1 MPNLN
6 GIRVLDLS
14 RLLPGPYCTLL
25 LADMGAD
32 VIKVESPV
40 LGDPSRLTLPFD
52 GDDSITF
59 AALNRNKRSLAVN
72 YRKPAGLHII
82 LELAKTSDVVVETFK
97 PGQAGRL
104 GLDYPTLRGLNP
116 EIIYC
121 SLSGYGQEGAY
132 ARRSGHDVNFLA
144 LSGILDLVRDPSGR
158 PALPG
163 FQLADVAGGSL
174 YAAIAVL
181 AALVERANSGHG
193 QYLDVSIWQGSLSLL
208 TVQGSLAM
216 ATPEAGRVAWQH
228 LQGDMPAYNVY
239 ETSDGHYMSLA
250 VLEPVLWAEFCRTV
264 EREDLL
270 PHYLPEPE
278 HRAWA
283 IGEVAAL
290 FRQRTR
296 AQWEEFFA
304 GRDLCC
310 EPVLTVDEATGPHR
324 QRLDGPAVS
333 MPRPGR
339 DPLPQ
344 IATPSAL
351 TGDNPQ
357 VRAAPQ
363 LGEHTVEI
371 LHWLGLSPDEIAA
384 LRLQKVVATPAD
396 VDTSRFRRLTDA

>member
-40 LGDPSRLTLPFD
+40 IGDPSRLTLPFD

-59 AALNRNKRSLAVN
+59 DALNRNKRSLAVN
-72 YRKPAGLHII
+72 FRKPAGLHII
-82 LELAKTSDVVVETFK
+82 QELAKSSDILVETFK
-97 PGQAGRL
+97 PGQANRL
-104 GLDYPTLRGLNP
+104 GLDYPAVKALNP
-116 EIIYC
+116 QIIYC
-121 SLSGYGQEGAY
+121 SLSGYGQQGAY

-144 LSGILDLVRDPSGR
+144 LSGILDLMRDPSGR
-158 PALPG
+158 PVLPG
-163 FQLADVAGGSL
+163 FQFADVAGGSL
-174 YAAIAVL
+174 YAAVAIL
-181 AALVERANSGHG
+181 AALVERAATGRG
-193 QYLDVSIWQGSLSLL
+193 QYLDVSVWQGCLSLL

-216 ATPEAGRVAWQH
+216 AAPEAGRAAWQH

-239 ETSDGHYMSLA
+239 ETSDGYHMALA
-250 VLEPVLWAEFCRTV
+250 VLEPVLWAEFCRTMG
-264 EREDLL
+264 REDLL

-283 IGEVAAL
+283 IGEVAGL

-296 AQWEEFFA
+296 AEWEEFFA

-310 EPVLTVDEATGPHR
+310 EPVLTVDEATGPQR
-324 QRLDGPAVS
+324 QRMDGPAVA
-333 MPRPGR
+333 MPRAGR

-344 IATPSAL
+344 IATPVAL
-351 TGDNPQ
+351 TGNNPQ
-357 VRAAPQ
+357 VRSAPQ
-363 LGEHTVEI
+363 LGEHTAEI
-371 LHWLGLSPDEIAA
+371 LHWIGLSPDEIAA
-384 LRLQKVVATPAD
+384 LRSQKVIATPAD

>member
-1 MPNLN
+1 MPNLT

-59 AALNRNKRSLAVN
+59 DALNRNKRSLAVN
-72 YRKPAGLHII
+72 YRKAAGLHII
-82 LELAKTSDVVVETFK
+82 QELAQISDVLVETFK
-97 PGQAGRL
+97 PGQASRL
-104 GLDYPTLRGLNP
+104 GLDYPAIRAFNP
-116 EIIYC
+116 HIIYC
-121 SLSGYGQEGAY
+121 ALSGYGQEGAY

-144 LSGILDLVRDPSGR
+144 LSGILDLLRDPGGR

-174 YAAIAVL
+174 YAAIAIL
-181 AALVERANSGHG
+181 AALVERAATGQG

-216 ATPEAGRVAWQH
+216 AAPAAGRAAWLH

-239 ETSDGHYMSLA
+239 ETSDGQYMSLA
-250 VLEPVLWAEFCRTV
+250 VLEPVLWAEFCRTMG
-264 EREDLL
+264 REDLL
-270 PHYLPEPE
+270 PHYLPQPE

-296 AQWEEFFA
+296 AEWEEFFA

-310 EPVLTVDEATGPHR
+310 EPVLTLDEATGPQR
-324 QRLDGPAVS
+324 QRMEGPAVA
-333 MPRPGR
+333 MPRAGR

-344 IATPSAL
+344 IATPAAL
-351 TGDNPQ
+351 TGGNLQ
-357 VRAAPQ
+357 VRPAPQ
-363 LGEHTVEI
+363 LGEHTVEV
-371 LHWLGLSPDEIAA
+371 LQWLGLTPDEISS
-384 LRLQKVVATPAD
+384 LRTQKVIATPAD